1 MDNNY
6 IGNIARCIICTLGMA
21 ANLLILYIVAR
32 YPSMRT
38 ACNVYVANLAA
49 TDFLFCLVTL
59 TQSIVIISDPPY
71 LVGETELVFPLVYLR
86 SCDVSRVILVFLAS
100 TSIFLLTV
108 IAVERYRAIT
118 NPLSCR
124 QHGTV
129 KHAVK
134 TCAAVWLVA
143 ALAAAIDTIA
153 RNIVTDDWTF
163 TSASLHA
170 SCVLLKTESSD
181 ASDPFFIMVLLCFLF
196 LYVLPICVM
205 IPLHVHILVKLRQS
219 RRLAVRETRSGD
231 QAFLMVFV
239 VTVLFLVNWLPFHII
254 SFLIHLLHSKEEHVA
269 IIVALAF
276 AVINSV
282 ANPFLYALLGKKVHA
297 RVKKMFCCKQDTRPT
312 IQAIQAGQSRAT
324 ATGQTT
330 GGTEQTQAIDGIG
343 KNQVTD
349 EAEQAQATGIATHA
363 QAAGETEH
371 AQATDKNGQAQ
382 ATCGT
387 EQAQATGETEQA
399 QATDKNG
406 QAQATC
412 GTEQA
417 QAQATGETEQAQATG
432 GTGRAH
438 DTCGTKPK

>member
-32 YPSMRT
+32 YPAMRT

-181 ASDPFFIMVLLCFLF
+181 AGDPFFIMVLLCFLF

-205 IPLHVHILVKLRQS
+205 IPLHVQILVKLRQS

-269 IIVALAF
+269 VIVALAF

-282 ANPFLYALLGKKVHA
+282 ANPFLYALLGKKFRA

-312 IQAIQAGQSRAT
+312 IQAIHAGQSRAT

-343 KNQVTD
+343 KT
-349 EAEQAQATGIATHA
+349 QATGITTHA
-363 QAAGETEH
+363 QATGETEH
-371 AQATDKNGQAQ
+371 AQATDKNGQVQ
-382 ATCGT
+382 ATCWT
-387 EQAQATGETEQA
+387 EQAQA
-399 QATDKNG
+399 K
-406 QAQATC
+406 
-412 GTEQA
+412 
-417 QAQATGETEQAQATG
+417 ATGETEQAQATG